1 MRYVNIVLVFIV
13 IAGLMTATV
22 VAAVKVPQIAMY
34 VPLIAISFALALQK
48 YVASFFGYFVIMFSR
63 IYEKG
68 DRIRV
73 GNVKG
78 DVRRVGFL
86 HTALEEVG
94 EDEKLG
100 GEVTGRIVHLPN
112 LVILDQAVLNYSKDY
127 LSQGERVQSDYIF
140 DEVRIP
146 ISIESDAEAA
156 CRLLDEIIRDQE
168 KSYLEDACRMFQDD
182 YPNFL
187 KEAIGGPRVLIFVEP
202 KQIWVKG
209 KYVAPLK
216 KRNQLRSEIL
226 LKFLKE
232 STARS
237 EVRVV

>member
-1 MRYVNIVLVFIV
+1 MRYLNAILVFVIVSGLVAATV
-13 IAGLMTATV
+13 IAAIRI
-22 VAAVKVPQIAMY
+22 PQMSVY
-34 VPLIAISFALALQK
+34 VPIVTVGIALALQK

-63 IYEKG
+63 IFEKG

-78 DVRRVGFL
+78 DVRRIGL
-86 HTALEEVG
+86 LQTALEEVG

-112 LVILDQAVLNYSKDY
+112 LVILDQPVINYSKDY
-127 LSQGERVQSDYIF
+127 LPKGQRIKSEYVF

-146 ISIESDAEAA
+146 ITSDSDAEAA
-156 CRLLDEIIRDQE
+156 CHELDAIIKQKE
-168 KSYLEDACRMFQDD
+168 KEYVEDACNIFRND

-187 KEAIGGPRVLIFVEP
+187 REAINGPRVLIWIEP
-202 KQIWVKG
+202 QRIWIKG

-216 KRNQLRSEIL
+216 QRNQLRSDIL
-226 LKFLKE
+226 LEFLREAAKIPNLKL
-232 STARS
+232 A
-237 EVRVV
+237 

>member
-1 MRYVNIVLVFIV
+1 MFLVFVVVCGLIATAV
-13 IAGLMTATV
+13 IAAI
-22 VAAVKVPQIAMY
+22 KVPQTTAYASI
-34 VPLIAISFALALQK
+34 VAIGLALALQK
-48 YVASFFGYFVIMFSR
+48 YIASFFGYFVIMFTR

-78 DVRRVGFL
+78 DVRTLGFL
-86 HTALEEVG
+86 HTSLEEVG

-112 LVILDQAVLNYSKDY
+112 LVILDQPVLNYSKDY
-127 LSQGERVQSDYIF
+127 LSQGKKVQSDYIF

-146 ISIESDAEAA
+146 ITTDSNAQAA
-156 CRLLDEIIRDQE
+156 LSLLDSIIKDQE
-168 KSYLEDACRMFQDD
+168 KNYLEDACNTFQDD

-187 KEAIGGPRVLIFVEP
+187 KEAISGPRVLVFVDP
-202 KQIWVKG
+202 GHIWVKG

-216 KRNQLRSEIL
+216 NRNQLRSDIL
-226 LKFLKE
+226 LRFLQEAATK
-232 STARS
+232 TDVKMA
-237 EVRVV
+237 

>member
-1 MRYVNIVLVFIV
+1 MRYLNRFLVFIIVCGLIAAVV
-13 IAGLMTATV
+13 IAAI
-22 VAAVKVPQIAMY
+22 KVPQTTAYASI
-34 VPLIAISFALALQK
+34 IAIGLALALQK
-48 YVASFFGYFVIMFSR
+48 YIASFFGYFVIMFTR

-78 DVRRVGFL
+78 DVRSLGLL
-86 HTALEEVG
+86 HTSLEEVG

-112 LVILDQAVLNYSKDY
+112 LVILDQPVLNYSKDY
-127 LSQGERVQSDYIF
+127 LSQGKKVQSDYIF

-146 ISIESDAEAA
+146 ISTDSDAEEA
-156 CRLLDEIIRDQE
+156 LSMLDSIIKDQE
-168 KSYLEDACRMFQDD
+168 KNYLDDACNTFQDD

-187 KEAIGGPRVLIFVEP
+187 KEAIAGPRVLIFVEP
-202 KQIWVKG
+202 RQIWVKG

-216 KRNQLRSEIL
+216 QRNQLRSDIL
-226 LKFLKE
+226 LRFLKE
-232 STARS
+232 AATKTNVKMA
-237 EVRVV
+237 